1 MALDQFALL
10 DLLGALKLTN
20 VTDRIRVATEI
31 HHQELI
37 DAEAIAFIG
46 AAPF

>member
-1 MALDQFALL
+1 MVLVQFALL
-10 DLLGALKLTN
+10 DFFGELEPTD